1 MTNDRDGGEQRD
13 QTWPEMVSW
22 GLGSASAHG
31 RETLWQ
37 CDAVRAGRLYERRVF
52 ASREEAEAFVV
63 WMRKREPDHMFN
75 VEAIKASTVW
85 N

>member
-1 MTNDRDGGEQRD
+1 MTNDRDGEEQRD
-13 QTWPEMVSW
+13 QTWPEMVRW
-22 GLGSASAHG
+22 DLGGASVHV

-63 WMRKREPDHMFN
+63 WMQQREPDQIFN

>member
-1 MTNDRDGGEQRD
+1 MTNDRDGEEQRD
-13 QTWPEMVSW
+13 QTWPEMVRW
-22 GLGSASAHG
+22 DLGGASAHG
-31 RETLWQ
+31 REMLWQ

-63 WMRKREPDHMFN
+63 WMRQREPDQIFN